1 MASSLPQAVKVVI
14 EDELAG
20 MGGRADMLVER
31 TNSMQHL
38 VQDIHDVV
46 CAGSRRRR
54 EVVGTPHVPV
64 RCRVPYWR
72 VASPSRRSKSR
83 VTAEA
88 A

>member
-38 VQDIHDVV
+38 M
-46 CAGSRRRR
+46 
-54 EVVGTPHVPV
+54 
-64 RCRVPYWR
+64 
-72 VASPSRRSKSR
+72 
-83 VTAEA
+83 
-88 A
+88 